1 MKWVSRQFGEL
12 DYDENMVIHFSD
24 GLFGFE
30 QFKNYI
36 IVNEAD
42 SEPFR
47 WLVSVE
53 NKDLSFPML
62 EPRMILPGYEGHIGN
77 DREIWVLAALNKNVE
92 KSTVNLRSPIVID
105 RRSYEG
111 QQIIL
116 DDETLPF
123 QFPLVPSGN
132 PAGGR

>member
-1 MKWVSRQFGEL
+1 MKWVNRQFGDL
-12 DYDENMVIHFSD
+12 DYDENMVIHFAE

-30 QFKNYI
+30 QYKNYI
-36 IVNEAD
+36 IVHDVD

-53 NKDLSFPML
+53 NADLSFPML
-62 EPRMILPGYEGHIGN
+62 EPGMILPGYEGHLSK
-77 DREIWVLAALNKNVE
+77 DSEIWVVAALKPNVQQ
-92 KSTVNLRSPIVID
+92 STVNLRSPIVID

-123 QFPLVPSGN
+123 QFPLVPPSD
-132 PAGGR
+132 ATGGR

>member
-1 MKWVSRQFGEL
+1 MKWVNRQFGDL
-12 DYDENMVIHFSD
+12 DYDENMVIHFAE

-30 QFKNYI
+30 QYRNFI
-36 IVNEAD
+36 IVHDVD

-53 NKDLSFPML
+53 NADLSFPML
-62 EPRMILPGYEGHIGN
+62 EPGMILPGYEGHLGK
-77 DREIWVLAALNKNVE
+77 DSEIWVLAALKPNVQQ
-92 KSTVNLRSPIVID
+92 STVNLRSPIVID

-123 QFPLVPSGN
+123 QFPLVPPSGA
-132 PAGGR
+132 AGGR